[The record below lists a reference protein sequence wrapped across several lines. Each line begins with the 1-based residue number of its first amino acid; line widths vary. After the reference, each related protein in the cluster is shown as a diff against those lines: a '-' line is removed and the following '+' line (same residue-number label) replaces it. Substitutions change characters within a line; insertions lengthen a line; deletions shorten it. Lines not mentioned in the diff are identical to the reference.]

1 MSSAFPVEKKDS
13 TMETWLNSK
22 YVLNWMI
29 SSTVQVSFEPL
40 KRITEDYDMAV
51 PNPKVWKVKRN

>member
-1 MSSAFPVEKKDS
+1 MSSAIPVGKKDS

-22 YVLNWMI
+22 FVLIWMT

-40 KRITEDYDMAV
+40 KRITEDYDMA
-51 PNPKVWKVKRN
+51 KKAFLIQKYGK

>member
-40 KRITEDYDMAV
+40 KRITEDYDMA
-51 PNPKVWKVKRN
+51 KKTFLIQKYGK